1 MRIII
6 FGRMFLQVIFEI
18 IKRAGV
24 LTYKDHLWQYA
35 YGTRGVVIMTYS
47 LVEQS
52 GVCIGDYVEVRG
64 GLSENSTGTVCEVLS
79 QEYPPRVRLV
89 NGDVGAVVKIL
100 NSEQKILQRIM
111 TENQYTENKE
121 SFGEEV
127 MRSKVIPQTVQ
138 SFLNSEGGYM
148 YIGVKDTGETDE
160 RLAGLDY
167 DFGLISSTNRSN
179 DHLCD
184 VLQRNIMDS
193 LDKHLHSEAVLGQLV
208 RIEIVEVRGRQIV
221 EVRIQK
227 SPAPWFYHHISKGGK
242 SKQFDVCY
250 GGKLLQKRTLDD
262 FYIRQGNGKK
272 MLDTHEKFYVYA
284 KTRFWNQQP
293 TVM

>member
-1 MRIII
+1 M
-6 FGRMFLQVIFEI
+6 
-18 IKRAGV
+18 AN
-24 LTYKDHLWQYA
+24 
-35 YGTRGVVIMTYS
+35 S

-52 GVCIGDYVEVRG
+52 GVCMGDYVEVRG
-64 GLSENSTGTVCEVLS
+64 GLAENSTGTVCEILS

-89 NGDVGAVVKIL
+89 NGDAGQVVRII

-121 SFGEEV
+121 KFGEEV

-138 SFLNSEGGYM
+138 SFLNSEGGYL
-148 YIGVKDTGETDE
+148 YIGIKDTGEMDE
-160 RLAGLDY
+160 RLVGLDY
-167 DFGLISSTNRSN
+167 DFELIDSPNRSN

-184 VLQRNIMDS
+184 VLQRKIMDS
-193 LDKHLHSEAVLGQLV
+193 LDKHLRSEAALGPLV
-208 RIEIVEVRGRQIV
+208 GIEIVEVRGKRIV
-221 EVRIQK
+221 EVRIQR
-227 SPAPWFYHHISKGGK
+227 SPAPWFYHYVSKGGK
-242 SKQFDVCY
+242 PKQFDMCY

-262 FYIRQGNGKK
+262 FYIRQGNSKK

-284 KTRFWNQQP
+284 KIHFWNQQS